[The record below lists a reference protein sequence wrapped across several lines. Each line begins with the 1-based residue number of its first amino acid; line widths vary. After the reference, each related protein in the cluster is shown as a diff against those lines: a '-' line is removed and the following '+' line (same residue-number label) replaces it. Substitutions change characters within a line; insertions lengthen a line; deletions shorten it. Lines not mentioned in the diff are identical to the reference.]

1 LGQAHFA
8 VLILPDGN
16 MILQQKT
23 EKHRSARIPYSLAF
37 YETLMLFTGA
47 ERFFAPNFG

>member
-1 LGQAHFA
+1 MENHKETRHTFPIAGGVHPRFRAMELSK
-8 VLILPDGN
+8 V
-16 MILQQKT
+16 M
-23 EKHRSARIPYSLAF
+23 RSLAF